1 MQGSKALNG
10 YLTAEYERARKQ
22 RAEKLAQCQQ
32 RVYQICPAAEA
43 IDREIA
49 SLGVRSA
56 SRLVDG
62 AADVE
67 AVMQD
72 MQQQLTRLK
81 QQKQEA
87 LSSCGLSLADLE
99 VPYICP
105 DCRDTGYVD
114 GRRCACYNR
123 RLKQL
128 MLDAAN
134 RISGVP
140 MDLEAQNFEAFTF
153 AYYSKTV
160 DPHLGVSPYDNM
172 RGIVTVCK
180 NFCRQFGR
188 RYENLFLY
196 GPAGLGKTFLACS
209 IAKEVSERG
218 FAVLY
223 QTAYKLMSFLEEYKF
238 GRLNREEYAVLRDA
252 VYDCDLLI
260 IDDFGT
266 EFVTGYT
273 QAVFFDVLNTRLA
286 AKKSTIISSN
296 LTIPAIAEI
305 YTERVSSRIVG
316 EFTLLRF
323 AGEDIRRLKQER
335 SCGIG

>member
-1 MQGSKALNG
+1 MLRSQALG
-10 YLTAEYERARKQ
+10 RYLTAEYEQLRKRREQ
-22 RAEKLAQCQQ
+22 AMAERQQKAYAQ
-32 RVYQICPAAEA
+32 CPAAEA

-56 SRLVDG
+56 TKLVGG
-62 AADVE
+62 ADAD
-67 AVMQD
+67 AVLCQMQAELA
-72 MQQQLTRLK
+72 QLKT
-81 QQKQEA
+81 QKAQVLA
-87 LSSCGLSLADLE
+87 SCGLSEADLE
-99 VPYICP
+99 VPYQCP
-105 DCRDTGYVD
+105 KCKDTGYI
-114 GRRCACYNR
+114 GNMRCDCYNR

-128 MLDAAN
+128 MLDTAN

-140 MDLEAQNFEAFTF
+140 MDLESQNFESFQF
-153 AYYSKTV
+153 GYYSKVV
-160 DPHLGVSPYDNM
+160 DRRLGISPYDNI
-172 RGIVTVCK
+172 RSIYKVCK
-180 NFCRQFGR
+180 GFCTQFGK
-188 RYENLFLY
+188 RYENLFFY

-209 IAKEVSERG
+209 IAKELSEQG

-223 QTAYKLMSFLEEYKF
+223 QTAYKLMNFLEDYKF
-238 GRLNREEYAVLRDA
+238 GKLDREEYAVLRDA

-286 AKKSTIISSN
+286 AKRSSIISSN

-316 EFTLLRF
+316 EFTLLQF
-323 AGEDIRRLKQER
+323 AGEDIRRQKQER
-335 SCGIG
+335 KTYGSE

>member
-1 MQGSKALNG
+1 MQGSQALNG
-10 YLTAEYERARKQ
+10 YLTAEYARLQKERGQQLEERQ
-22 RAEKLAQCQQ
+22 RQAYAQ
-32 RVYQICPAAEA
+32 CPAAEA

-49 SLGVRSA
+49 GLGVRSA
-56 SRLVDG
+56 AKLIDG
-62 AADVE
+62 GADVD

-72 MQQQLTRLK
+72 MQAELARLK
-81 QQKQEA
+81 VQKEQA
-87 LSSCGLSLADLE
+87 LAACGLSKADLE
-99 VPYICP
+99 VPYQCAK
-105 DCRDTGYVD
+105 CKDTGYL
-114 GRRCACYNR
+114 GNRRCDCYNR

-140 MDLEAQNFEAFTF
+140 LDLENQNFEKFSF
-153 AYYSKTV
+153 DFYSKAV
-160 DPHLGVSPYDNM
+160 DPRLGVSPYDNM
-172 RGIVTVCK
+172 RGIYKVCRA
-180 NFCRQFGR
+180 FCAQFGQ

-223 QTAYKLMSFLEEYKF
+223 QTAYKLMGFLEDYKF
-238 GRLNREEYAVLRDA
+238 GRLDHTAYEVLRDA

-260 IDDFGT
+260 MDDFGT

-273 QAVFFDVLNTRLA
+273 QSVFFDVLNTRLA

-296 LTIPAIAEI
+296 LTIPAIANI

-316 EFTLLRF
+316 EFTLLQF
-323 AGEDIRRLKQER
+323 AGEDIRRQKQEKNY
-335 SCGIG
+335 GIG